1 MFDKFRT
8 STPANRTDNAVVVIG
23 LGRFGGSLAVELM
36 SRGTDVMGIDISE
49 SIVQSFNG
57 KLTSV
62 VRADATDEDVLRQLG
77 VDEFER
83 SVVGIG
89 SDIQASILVT
99 SRLLKFQCPEV
110 WAKAIT
116 APHAEILEQLGVHHV
131 VNPERDMGLRT
142 APYSG
147 PHFGFRAHRPGVR
160 NGPLHRPCIRSATT
174 HGPLGRPTAL
184 RGRHCRGLPTGW
196 HVGAHRAGHHVVRR
210 RSDPGHRADRS
221 GRAVLQHGVSLR
233 CVRCGTA

>member
-1 MFDKFRT
+1 MFDKFR
-8 STPANRTDNAVVVIG
+8 PGHPIQRTDNAVVVIG
-23 LGRFGGSLAVELM
+23 LGRFGGSLAMELM
-36 SRGTDVMGIDISE
+36 SRGTDVMGIDVSE

-62 VRADATDEDVLRQLG
+62 IRADATDEEVLRQLG

-89 SDIQASILVT
+89 SDIQASILVS

-131 VNPERDMGLRT
+131 INPERDMGVRT
-142 APYSG
+142 AHLIQGDVLDFVPIDQ
-147 PHFGFRAHRPGVR
+147 GFAMIRCNAPASVQQRPMD
-160 NGPLHRPCIRSATT
+160 L
-174 HGPLGRPTAL
+174 LD
-184 RGRHCRGLPTGW
+184 
-196 HVGAHRAGHHVVRR
+196 VRR
-210 RSDPGHRADRS
+210 RFGVAVVAVCRPG
-221 GRAVLQHGVSLR
+221 
-233 CVRCGTA
+233 GTWEPTEPGTMLYEDDQILVTGPTEQAERFSAMG

>member
-8 STPANRTDNAVVVIG
+8 SSSANRTDNAVVVIG
-23 LGRFGGSLAVELM
+23 LGRFGGSLAMELM
-36 SRGTDVMGIDISE
+36 SRGTDVMGVDISE

-62 VRADATDEDVLRQLG
+62 VRADATDEEVLRQLG

-99 SRLLKFQCPEV
+99 SRLLKFGCPEI

-116 APHAEILEQLGVHHV
+116 GAHAEILEQLGVHHV
-131 VNPERDMGLRT
+131 VNPERDMGVRT
-142 APYSG
+142 AHLIQGHILDFVPIDQ
-147 PHFGFRAHRPGVR
+147 GFAMVRCTAPLSVQQRPMD
-160 NGPLHRPCIRSATT
+160 L
-174 HGPLGRPTAL
+174 LD
-184 RGRHCRGLPTGW
+184 
-196 HVGAHRAGHHVVRR
+196 VRR
-210 RSDPGHRADRS
+210 RYGVAVVAVCRPG
-221 GRAVLQHGVSLR
+221 
-233 CVRCGTA
+233 GTWEPTEPGTMLYEDDQILVTGPTDQAERFSTMG

>member
-142 APYSG
+142 AHLIQGHILDFVPID
-147 PHFGFRAHRPGVR
+147 HGFAMVRCTAPASVQQRPMD
-160 NGPLHRPCIRSATT
+160 L
-174 HGPLGRPTAL
+174 LD
-184 RGRHCRGLPTGW
+184 
-196 HVGAHRAGHHVVRR
+196 VRR
-210 RSDPGHRADRS
+210 RYGVAIVAVCRPG
-221 GRAVLQHGVSLR
+221 
-233 CVRCGTA
+233 GTWEPTEPGTMLYDDDQILVTGPTDQAERFSSMG

>member
-1 MFDKFRT
+1 MFDKFRPG
-8 STPANRTDNAVVVIG
+8 SPAQRTDNAVVVIG
-23 LGRFGGSLAVELM
+23 LGRFGGSLATELM
-36 SRGTDVMGIDISE
+36 SRDTDVMGIDMSE

-62 VRADATDEDVLRQLG
+62 IRADATDEEVLRQLG

-83 SVVGIG
+83 AVVGIG

-116 APHAEILEQLGVHHV
+116 GPHAEILEQLGVHHV

-142 APYSG
+142 AHLIQGRILDFVPIDQ
-147 PHFGFRAHRPGVR
+147 GFAMVRCTAPAAVQQRPMD
-160 NGPLHRPCIRSATT
+160 L
-174 HGPLGRPTAL
+174 LD
-184 RGRHCRGLPTGW
+184 
-196 HVGAHRAGHHVVRR
+196 VRR
-210 RSDPGHRADRS
+210 RFGVAIVAVCRPG
-221 GRAVLQHGVSLR
+221 
-233 CVRCGTA
+233 GTWEPTEPGTMLYEDDQILVTGPTDQAERFSTMG